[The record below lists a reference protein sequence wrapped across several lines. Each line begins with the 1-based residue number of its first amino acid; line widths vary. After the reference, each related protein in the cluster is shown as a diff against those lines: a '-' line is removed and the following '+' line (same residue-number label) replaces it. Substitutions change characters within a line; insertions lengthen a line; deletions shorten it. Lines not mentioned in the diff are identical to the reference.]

1 MCTVARIE
9 KDFLYISKK
18 GAALPAR
25 KGLRMQWATQ
35 EKPEVSVKQSPEGGD
50 RGTLASGAGL
60 CGEQR
65 SGRGRARRVGWA
77 ALGSS
82 PDRHVQTEQADPSGC
97 LAEDWI
103 PDRPRAWVASGSA
116 SRDGRSPTPDG

>member
-1 MCTVARIE
+1 MCTIARIE

-25 KGLRMQWATQ
+25 KGLRTQWATR
-35 EKPEVSVKQSPEGGD
+35 EKSEVSVKQSPEGEAHWK
-50 RGTLASGAGL
+50 LASRAGL
-60 CGEQR
+60 CREQR
-65 SGRGRARRVGWA
+65 SGRGWAQLVGWA

-82 PDRHVQTEQADPSGC
+82 PDRHRQTEQADPSGC
-97 LAEDWI
+97 PAEGWI

-116 SRDGRSPTPDG
+116 SRDGCSPTPDG